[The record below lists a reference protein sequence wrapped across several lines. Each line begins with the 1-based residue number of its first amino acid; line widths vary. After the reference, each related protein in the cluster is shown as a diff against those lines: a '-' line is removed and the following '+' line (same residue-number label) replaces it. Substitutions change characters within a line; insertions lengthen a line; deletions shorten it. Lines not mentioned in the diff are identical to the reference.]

1 MKINLRKL
9 WHGLSGRDNHRR
21 NVALVLSGGGARGLA
36 HIGAIEALEAR
47 GYHITS
53 VAGTSIGALVGGV
66 YAAGRLSELKVAVT
80 GLNRKRILKL
90 MDISPG
96 LDHIATGRHLM
107 EMLDTMIGGQTIET
121 LPTPF
126 CCVASDVVSGHEH
139 VFGRGSLKRAIRA
152 SISIP
157 GVFKPVYDG
166 SHLYVDGSVHNAL
179 PLDRVHRTKGDLLV
193 AMNVSAPD
201 EEPFTDYLK
210 KYGEPENET
219 DKSIWR
225 RIPFLKTEFSAN
237 YMNMMLRV
245 AKLAIQNNT
254 QMAMRLTPPDIFAEM
269 PMGEYS
275 LFDFDKADEIIV
287 WGKERMDE
295 ALEQWER
302 AQNP

>member
-1 MKINLRKL
+1 MTINLKHL
-9 WHGLSGRDNHRR
+9 WNRLTGHPRHRR

-36 HIGAIEALEAR
+36 HIGAIESLEAH

-66 YAAGRLSELKVAVT
+66 YAAGRLAELKASVT
-80 GLNRKRILKL
+80 GLNRKRMLQL

-107 EMLDTMIGGQTIET
+107 ELLDPMIGSQTIET
-121 LPTPF
+121 LPIPY

-139 VFGRGSLKRAIRA
+139 VFTSGSLKRAIRA

-166 SHLYVDGSVHNAL
+166 HHLYVDGSVHNAL
-179 PLDRVHRTKGDLLV
+179 PLDHVHRTKGDLLV

-201 EEPFTDYLK
+201 PDPFTAYLK
-210 KYGEPENET
+210 KYGEPKNET
-219 DKSIWR
+219 DRSLWQ

-254 QMAMRLTPPDIFAEM
+254 QMALRLTPPDVCAEV

-275 LFDFDKADEIIV
+275 LFDFDKAEEIIAL
-287 WGKERMDE
+287 GRERMDA
-295 ALEQWER
+295 ALQSLS
-302 AQNP
+302 QPQ